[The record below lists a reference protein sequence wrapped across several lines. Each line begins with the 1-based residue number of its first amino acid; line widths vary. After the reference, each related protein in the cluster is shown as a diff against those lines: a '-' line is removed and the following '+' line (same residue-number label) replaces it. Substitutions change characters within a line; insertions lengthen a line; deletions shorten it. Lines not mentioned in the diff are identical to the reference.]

1 MRAKPIIA
9 LAAVLLMGLVACEED
24 PDCPDCGKV
33 TEGYLF
39 KRVTQDDFAKFSG
52 ISGIEIDACMRY
64 STYIHIG
71 GDDKV
76 TGSTDI
82 NEESITLVDNC
93 CCE

>member
-1 MRAKPIIA
+1 MHFERSRIMRAKPIIA

-64 STYIHIG
+64 
-71 GDDKV
+71 KV